1 MPRSEDGLEVDG
13 CTVEGQPLT
22 LMYRDRPCQADREVL
37 EDALDVGLGIARILV
52 EAVASILP
60 AVGGY
65 VEEFA
70 ILQPYDELLLGHLL
84 DGSEHTIVEAAG
96 LLEVV
101 LDEHDTRADLQAE
114 HRLDGVE
121 VVGEVPCD
129 AGVIVLICPREG
141 LESLAVDLVSTGVV
155 RRQRHVA
162 LALDGVEGGV
172 DTSAEPLHVLGGEGA
187 VAQVVQ

>member
-1 MPRSEDGLEVDG
+1 
-13 CTVEGQPLT
+13 
-22 LMYRDRPCQADREVL
+22 MYRDRPRQADREVL

-65 VEEFA
+65 VEELA
-70 ILQPYDELLLGHLL
+70 ILQPHDELLLGHLL

-101 LDEHDTRADLQAE
+101 LDEHDTGADLQAE
-114 HRLDGVE
+114 HWLDGVE
-121 VVGEVPCD
+121 VVGKFPCD
-129 AGVIVLICPREG
+129 AGVIVLICPRKG
-141 LESLAVDLVSTGVV
+141 LESLAVDLVSTGIV

-172 DTSAEPLHVLGGEGA
+172 DTPTEPLHVLGGEGA

>member
-13 CTVEGQPLT
+13 STVEGQPLT
-22 LMYRDRPCQADREVL
+22 LMYRDRPGQADREVL

-52 EAVASILP
+52 ETVAGILP

-70 ILQPYDELLLGHLL
+70 ILQPHDELLCGHLL

-101 LDEHDTRADLQAE
+101 FDEHDTGADLQAE
-114 HRLDGVE
+114 HWLDGVE
-121 VVGEVPCD
+121 VVGKVPCD

-141 LESLAVDLVSTGVV
+141 LKSLAVDLVSTGIV

-172 DTSAEPLHVLGGEGA
+172 DTPTEPLYVLGGEGA
-187 VAQVVQ
+187 VA

>member
-1 MPRSEDGLEVDG
+1 
-13 CTVEGQPLT
+13 
-22 LMYRDRPCQADREVL
+22 MYRDRPRQADREVL
-37 EDALDVGLGIARILV
+37 EDTLDVGLGIARILV
-52 EAVASILP
+52 EAVAGILP
-60 AVGGY
+60 AVGRY

-70 ILQPYDELLLGHLL
+70 IFQPHDELLCGHLL
-84 DGSEHTIVEAAG
+84 DGSEHAIVEAAG

-101 LDEHDTRADLQAE
+101 LDEHDTCADLQAE

-129 AGVIVLICPREG
+129 AGVIVLICPGQG

-162 LALDGVEGGV
+162 LALDGIEGGV
-172 DTSAEPLHVLGGEGA
+172 DTPTEPLHVLGGEGA

>member
-1 MPRSEDGLEVDG
+1 
-13 CTVEGQPLT
+13 
-22 LMYRDRPCQADREVL
+22 MYRDRPRQTDREVL
-37 EDALDVGLGIARILV
+37 EDTLDVGLGIARILV

-65 VEEFA
+65 VEELA
-70 ILQPYDELLLGHLL
+70 ILQPHDELLLGHLL
-84 DGSEHTIVEAAG
+84 DGSEHAIVEAAG

-101 LDEHDTRADLQAE
+101 LDEHDARADLQAE

-141 LESLAVDLVSTGVV
+141 LESLAVDLVSTGIV

-172 DTSAEPLHVLGGEGA
+172 DTSTEPLHVLGGEGA

>member
-1 MPRSEDGLEVDG
+1 M
-13 CTVEGQPLT
+13 
-22 LMYRDRPCQADREVL
+22 L
-37 EDALDVGLGIARILV
+37 EDALDVGLGVARVLV
-52 EAVASILP
+52 EAVAGILP

-65 VEEFA
+65 VEELA

-84 DGSEHTIVEAAG
+84 DGSEHAIVEAAG

-101 LDEHDTRADLQAE
+101 LDEHDTCADLQAE

-129 AGVIVLICPREG
+129 AGVIVLICPGQG
-141 LESLAVDLVSTGVV
+141 LKSLAVDLVSTGIV

-162 LALDGVEGGV
+162 LALDGIEGGV
-172 DTSAEPLHVLGGEGA
+172 DTPTEPLHILGGEGT
-187 VAQVVQ
+187 VAQVV

>member
-1 MPRSEDGLEVDG
+1 
-13 CTVEGQPLT
+13 
-22 LMYRDRPCQADREVL
+22 MYRDRPCQADREVL
-37 EDALDVGLGIARILV
+37 EDALDVGLGIARVLV

-70 ILQPYDELLLGHLL
+70 ILQPHDELLLGHLL
-84 DGSEHTIVEAAG
+84 DGSEHAIVEAAG

-101 LDEHDTRADLQAE
+101 LDEHDTRADLQSE

-129 AGVIVLICPREG
+129 AGVIVLICPR
-141 LESLAVDLVSTGVV
+141 
-155 RRQRHVA
+155 
-162 LALDGVEGGV
+162 
-172 DTSAEPLHVLGGEGA
+172 
-187 VAQVVQ
+187 

>member
-1 MPRSEDGLEVDG
+1 
-13 CTVEGQPLT
+13 
-22 LMYRDRPCQADREVL
+22 MYRDRPRQTDREVL
-37 EDALDVGLGIARILV
+37 EDTLDVGLGIARVLI

-60 AVGGY
+60 AVGRY

-70 ILQPYDELLLGHLL
+70 ILQPYDELLLGHFL

-101 LDEHDTRADLQAE
+101 LDEHDARADLQAE

-121 VVGEVPCD
+121 VVGEVPCY
-129 AGVIVLICPREG
+129 AGVIVLICSREG
-141 LESLAVDLVSTGVV
+141 LKSLAVDLVSTGIV

-172 DTSAEPLHVLGGEGA
+172 DTPTEPLHVLGGESA
-187 VAQVVQ
+187 VA